1 MDSKDTR
8 YFHALQVL
16 EDNCT
21 GCTSCV
27 RVCPT
32 EAIRVR
38 DRKAHIDPNRCVD
51 CGNCVEACT
60 FHAIIPRS
68 DPLDIIKNFKYK
80 VAIPSTSYFGQFT
93 EDVSYEVAKQ
103 ALYELGFDDV
113 QEEAMV
119 TQFMIEVIRDYI
131 RANRDK
137 RPILSSNCPT
147 VVRLIQLKYPSL
159 LPNLFHQEAPMSI
172 LTRFL
177 REKIKVEK
185 GLQDSD
191 IGIFLIVPC
200 VAHVTAVHQPEGA
213 YKHLQ
218 DGAFSIGMIYGR
230 VREHIKNLQNH
241 PPKIETY
248 PKGLTWALSGV
259 QAELVDCDDIRALSV
274 NGIANVMDILSRVE
288 DHYLDQYDYIVL
300 RSCTN
305 GCVGGC
311 LNVENPFVAMSRI
324 KKMIKDG
331 VDSEIDVSPLEELYH
346 DGEFDVAPLAPRPIM
361 ELDKDIK
368 QAIVKMKKLN
378 EILSSLPGLNC
389 SACGSPT
396 CYALAEDIVQGRATI
411 DDCVVLLKRHQ
422 QEEDQNEENDQPQER
437 GNDKTL

>member
-1 MDSKDTR
+1 MNAKETK
-8 YFHALQVL
+8 YFHALQIL

-21 GCTSCV
+21 GCTACV

-38 DRKAHIDPNRCVD
+38 DRKAQIDPNRCVD
-51 CGNCVEACT
+51 CGNCVTVCP
-60 FHAIIPRS
+60 FHAILPRS
-68 DPLDIIKNFKYK
+68 DSLDLLSNFKHT
-80 VAIPSTSYFGQFT
+80 VAIVSTSYFGQFT
-93 EDVSYEVAKQ
+93 EDVSYGVAKQ
-103 ALYELGFDDV
+103 ALFALGFDEV

-119 TQFMIEVIRDYI
+119 TDFMIEMIRDYI

-147 VVRLIQLKYPSL
+147 VVRLIQLKFPSL

-172 LTRFL
+172 LTRYL
-177 REKIKVEK
+177 REKIQAER
-185 GLQDSD
+185 GLAEDE

-200 VAHVTAVHQPEGA
+200 AAHVTAVHQPEGA

-218 DGAFSIGMIYGR
+218 DGAFSIGMIYGK

-241 PPKIETY
+241 PPTIDTY
-248 PKGLTWALSGV
+248 PRGLTWALSGV
-259 QAELVDCDDIRALSV
+259 QAELVDCEDIRALSV
-274 NGIANVMDILSRVE
+274 NGVENVMEILSRVE

-311 LNVENPFVAMSRI
+311 FNVENPFVAMSRI
-324 KKMIKDG
+324 KKMIKEG
-331 VDSEIDVSPLEELYH
+331 ENGEVDVRDLEELYGE
-346 DGEFDVAPLAPRPIM
+346 GEFEVAPLTPRPVM

-368 QAIVKMKKLN
+368 TAIVKMKQIN
-378 EILSSLPGLNC
+378 EILTTLPGLNC

-396 CYALAEDIVQGRATI
+396 CYALAEDIVQGKAAI
-411 DDCVVLLKRHQ
+411 EDCVVLLQRHSR
-422 QEEDQNEENDQPQER
+422 EDETVE
-437 GNDKTL
+437 G

>member
-1 MDSKDTR
+1 MNRKDSK
-8 YFHALQVL
+8 YFHAIQIL

-21 GCTSCV
+21 GCTACV

-38 DRKAHIDPNRCVD
+38 DRKATIDPNRCVD
-51 CGNCVEACT
+51 CGNCVTVCE
-60 FHAIIPRS
+60 FHAIIPSS
-68 DPLDIIKNFKYK
+68 DPLDIIHNFKYK
-80 VAIPSTSYFGQFT
+80 VAVISSSFFGQFS
-93 EDVSYEVAKQ
+93 EDISYENAKQ
-103 ALYELGFDDV
+103 AVLELGFDEV
-113 QEEAMV
+113 AEEAMV
-119 TQFMIEVIRDYI
+119 TDFMISVIREYI
-131 RANRDK
+131 RQNRDK
-137 RPILSSNCPT
+137 RPILSSNCPA
-147 VVRLIQLKYPSL
+147 VVRLIQVKYPSL

-177 REKIKVEK
+177 RDRISKENQLKEEE
-185 GLQDSD
+185 

-218 DGAFSIGMIYGR
+218 DGAFSTGMIYGK
-230 VREHIKNLQNH
+230 VREIIKHVQNN
-241 PPKIETY
+241 PKDIDTY
-248 PKGLTWALSGV
+248 PHGLTWALSGV
-259 QAELVDCDDIRALSV
+259 QAELVDTDDIRALSV
-274 NGIANVMDILSRVE
+274 NGTENVMDILSRVE

-324 KKMIKDG
+324 KKMSKDG
-331 VDSEIDVSPLEELYH
+331 DSKEIHVEELERLH
-346 DGEFDVAPLAPRPIM
+346 AAGEFSVTPLAPRPIM

-368 QAIVKMKKLN
+368 KAIQKMKKIN
-378 EILSSLPGLNC
+378 EFLTMLPGLNC

-396 CYALAEDIVQGRATI
+396 CYALAEDIVLGKASI
-411 DDCVVLLKRHQ
+411 DDCVVLKRHKP
-422 QEEDQNEENDQPQER
+422 EDDED
-437 GNDKTL
+437 

>member
-1 MDSKDTR
+1 MNEAK
-8 YFHALQVL
+8 YFHAIQIL

-21 GCTSCV
+21 GCTACV

-38 DRKAHIDPNRCVD
+38 DRKATIDPNRCID
-51 CGNCVEACT
+51 CGNCVSVCQ
-60 FHAIIPRS
+60 FHAIIPSS
-68 DPLDIIKNFKYK
+68 DPLDIIKKFKYK
-80 VAIPSTSYFGQFT
+80 VAIISTSFFGQFT
-93 EDVSYEVAKQ
+93 EDISYAASKQ
-103 ALYELGFDDV
+103 AVLQLGFDEV
-113 QEEAMV
+113 AEEGMV
-119 TQFMIEVIRDYI
+119 TEFMISMIRDYI
-131 RANRDK
+131 RSNRDK
-137 RPILSSNCPT
+137 RPTLSSNCPA
-147 VVRLIQLKYPSL
+147 VVRLIQVKYPAL

-172 LTRFL
+172 LTRYL
-177 REKIKVEK
+177 REKISAQEK
-185 GLQDSD
+185 LADNE

-218 DGAFSIGMIYGR
+218 DGAFSTGMIYGK
-230 VREHIKNLQNH
+230 VREIIKKVQAE
-241 PPKIETY
+241 PIEIETY

-274 NGIANVMDILSRVE
+274 NGIENVMAILSRVE

-331 VDSEIDVSPLEELYH
+331 DSKDINVDELVELYKE
-346 DGEFDVAPLAPRPIM
+346 GEFAVVPLTPRPIM

-368 QAIVKMKKLN
+368 NAIQKMKKIN
-378 EILSSLPGLNC
+378 EFLTMLPGLNC

-396 CYALAEDIVQGRATI
+396 CYALAEDIVLGKASI
-411 DDCVVLLKRHQ
+411 DDCVVLLKRHSK
-422 QEEDQNEENDQPQER
+422 EDED
-437 GNDKTL
+437 

>member
-1 MDSKDTR
+1 MNEKER
-8 YFHALQVL
+8 QYFHAIQIL

-21 GCTSCV
+21 GCTACV

-38 DRKAHIDPNRCVD
+38 DRKAYIDSTRCID
-51 CGNCVEACT
+51 CGNCVTACQ

-68 DPLDIIKNFKYK
+68 DPLDIIHKFKYK
-80 VAIPSTSYFGQFT
+80 VAVISAAYFGQFT
-93 EDVSYEVAKQ
+93 EDISYPVAKAAILQ
-103 ALYELGFDDV
+103 LGFDEV
-113 QEEAMV
+113 AEEAV
-119 TQFMIEVIRDYI
+119 ITEFMIRVIRQYI
-131 RANRDK
+131 RDNRDK
-137 RPILSSNCPT
+137 RPILSSHCPA
-147 VVRLIQLKYPSL
+147 VVRLIQVKYPSL
-159 LPNLFHQEAPMSI
+159 LPSLFHQEAPMSI
-172 LTRFL
+172 LTRYL
-177 REKIKVEK
+177 RDQIIQDNGIKDED
-185 GLQDSD
+185 L
-191 IGIFLIVPC
+191 GIFLIVPC

-218 DGAFSIGMIYGR
+218 DGAFSIGMIYGK
-230 VREHIKNLQNH
+230 VREYIKDLQNN
-241 PPKIETY
+241 PPDIDTY

-259 QAELVDCDDIRALSV
+259 QAELVDCDDIRTLSV
-274 NGIANVMDILSRVE
+274 NGIENVMEILSRVE

-331 VDSEIDVSPLEELYH
+331 DARLIDLQGMEKLYE
-346 DGEFDVAPLAPRPIM
+346 DGEFDVAPLAARPIM

-368 QAIVKMKKLN
+368 TAIKKMKRIN
-378 EILSSLPGLNC
+378 EFLTMLPGLNC

-396 CYALAEDIVQGRATI
+396 CYALAEDIVQGKASI
-411 DDCVVLLKRHQ
+411 EDCVVLLKRHAK
-422 QEEDQNEENDQPQER
+422 EEE
-437 GNDKTL
+437 

>member
-1 MDSKDTR
+1 MDNKEKK
-8 YFHALQVL
+8 YFHALQIL

-21 GCTSCV
+21 GCTACV

-38 DRKAHIDPNRCVD
+38 DRKARIDPNRCVD
-51 CGNCVEACT
+51 CGACIFACK

-68 DPLDIIKNFKYK
+68 DPLELIHNFKYK
-80 VAIPSTSYFGQFT
+80 VAILSTSYFGQFT
-93 EDVSYEVAKQ
+93 EDISYGVAKQ
-103 ALYELGFDDV
+103 ALYKLGFDDV

-119 TQFMIEVIRDYI
+119 TEFMVRMIHAYV

-137 RPILSSNCPT
+137 RPIISSNCPT
-147 VVRLIQLKYPSL
+147 LVRLIQLKYPSL
-159 LPNLFHQEAPMSI
+159 LPNLFHLEAPMSI
-172 LTRFL
+172 LTRYL
-177 REKIKVEK
+177 REKIQAET
-185 GLQDSD
+185 GLAEDE

-230 VREHIKNLQNH
+230 VREYIKELQNN
-241 PPKIETY
+241 PPEIATY

-259 QAELVDCDDIRALSV
+259 QAELVDREDIRVLSV
-274 NGIANVMDILSRVE
+274 NGVDNVMEILSRVE
-288 DHYLDQYDYIVL
+288 DHYLDQYDYIVM
-300 RSCTN
+300 RTCTN

-311 LNVENPFVAMSRI
+311 FNVENPFVAMSRI
-324 KKMIKDG
+324 KKMIKEAENG
-331 VDSEIDVSPLEELYH
+331 EIDVPELEELYQA
-346 DGEFDVAPLAPRPIM
+346 GEYDVAPLKSRPIM

-368 QAIVKMKKLN
+368 AAIIKMKQLN
-378 EILSSLPGLNC
+378 KILTTLPGLDC

-396 CYALAEDIVQGRATI
+396 CYALAEDIVLGKATI
-411 DDCVVLLKRHQ
+411 DDCVVLLKRHSK
-422 QEEDQNEENDQPQER
+422 EDEQDSKR
-437 GNDKTL
+437 K

>member
-1 MDSKDTR
+1 MSDIN
-8 YFHALQVL
+8 YFHAIQIL

-21 GCTSCV
+21 GCTACV

-38 DRKAHIDPNRCVD
+38 DGKATIDTNRCVD
-51 CGNCVEACT
+51 CGNCVAVCK
-60 FHAIIPRS
+60 FHAIIPSS
-68 DPLDIIKNFKYK
+68 DPLDIIHKFKYK
-80 VAIPSTSYFGQFT
+80 IAIISSSFFGQFT
-93 EDVSYEVAKQ
+93 EDISYGVAKQ
-103 ALYELGFDDV
+103 AVLELGFDEV
-113 QEEAMV
+113 AEEAMV
-119 TQFMIEVIRDYI
+119 TEFMIGMIRDYI

-137 RPILSSNCPT
+137 RPTLSSNCPA
-147 VVRLIQLKYPSL
+147 VVRLIQVQYPAL

-177 REKIKVEK
+177 RDKVAQREKLSE
-185 GLQDSD
+185 SE

-218 DGAFSIGMIYGR
+218 DGAFSTGMIYGK
-230 VREHIKNLQNH
+230 VREIVKRIQND
-241 PPKIETY
+241 PKDIDTY
-248 PKGLTWALSGV
+248 PQGLTWALSGV
-259 QAELVDCDDIRALSV
+259 QADLVDCEDIRALSV
-274 NGIANVMDILSRVE
+274 NGVENVMDILSKVE

-324 KKMIKDG
+324 KKMIKEGESKDIN
-331 VDSEIDVSPLEELYH
+331 VDELEALYAKGDFAVVPLT
-346 DGEFDVAPLAPRPIM
+346 PRPIM

-368 QAIVKMKKLN
+368 HAIKKMKRIN
-378 EILSSLPGLNC
+378 EFLTMLPGLNC

-396 CYALAEDIVQGRATI
+396 CYALAEDIVQGKATI
-411 DDCVVLLKRHQ
+411 DDCVILLKRQ
-422 QEEDQNEENDQPQER
+422 NKDDDED
-437 GNDKTL
+437 

>member
-1 MDSKDTR
+1 MNEKER
-8 YFHALQVL
+8 QYFHAIQIL

-21 GCTSCV
+21 GCTACV

-38 DRKAHIDPNRCVD
+38 DRKAYIDSTRCID
-51 CGNCVEACT
+51 CGNCVTACQ

-68 DPLDIIKNFKYK
+68 DPLDIIHKFKYK
-80 VAIPSTSYFGQFT
+80 VAVISAAYFGQFT
-93 EDVSYEVAKQ
+93 EDISYPVAKAAILQ
-103 ALYELGFDDV
+103 LGFDEV
-113 QEEAMV
+113 AEEAV
-119 TQFMIEVIRDYI
+119 ITEFMISVLRQYIRD
-131 RANRDK
+131 NRDK
-137 RPILSSNCPT
+137 RPILSSHCPA
-147 VVRLIQLKYPSL
+147 VVRLIQVKYPSL
-159 LPNLFHQEAPMSI
+159 LPSLFHQEAPMSI
-172 LTRFL
+172 LTRYL
-177 REKIKVEK
+177 RDKIIQDK
-185 GLQDSD
+185 GIKDEDL
-191 IGIFLIVPC
+191 GIFLIVPC

-218 DGAFSIGMIYGR
+218 DGAFSIGMIYGK
-230 VREHIKNLQNH
+230 VREYIKDLQNN
-241 PPKIETY
+241 PPEIDTY

-259 QAELVDCDDIRALSV
+259 QAELVDCEDIRTLSV
-274 NGIANVMDILSRVE
+274 NGIENVMEILSRVE

-324 KKMIKDG
+324 KKMIKEG
-331 VDSEIDVSPLEELYH
+331 EARLIYLNGIEELYH

-368 QAIVKMKKLN
+368 TAIKKMKRIN
-378 EILSSLPGLNC
+378 EFLTMLPGLNC

-396 CYALAEDIVQGRATI
+396 CYALAEDIVQGKASI
-411 DDCVVLLKRHQ
+411 EDCVVLLKRHAK
-422 QEEDQNEENDQPQER
+422 EEE
-437 GNDKTL
+437 

>member
-1 MDSKDTR
+1 MDDKEIK
-8 YFHALQVL
+8 YFHALQIV

-21 GCTSCV
+21 GCTACV

-38 DRKAHIDPNRCVD
+38 DRKAYIEPSRCVD
-51 CGNCVEACT
+51 CGNCVEACK

-68 DPLDIIKNFKYK
+68 DPLDVLHNFKYK
-80 VAIPSTSYFGQFT
+80 VAIISTSYFGQFT
-93 EDVSYEVAKQ
+93 EDISYGVAKQ

-119 TQFMIEVIRDYI
+119 TDFMISMIRDYI

-159 LPNLFHQEAPMSI
+159 LPNLFHLEAPMSI
-172 LTRFL
+172 LTRYL
-177 REKIKVEK
+177 REKIKAEK
-185 GLQDSD
+185 GLAENE

-200 VAHVTAVHQPEGA
+200 PAHVTAVHQPEGA

-218 DGAFSIGMIYGR
+218 DGAFSIGMIYGK

-241 PPKIETY
+241 PPQIETY

-259 QAELVDCDDIRALSV
+259 QAELVDCEDIRALSV
-274 NGIANVMDILSRVE
+274 NGVENIMEILSRVE

-311 LNVENPFVAMSRI
+311 FNVENPFVAMSRI
-324 KKMIKDG
+324 KKMIKEGKDT
-331 VDSEIDVSPLEELYH
+331 EIDVTDLKELY
-346 DGEFDVAPLAPRPIM
+346 DTGEFDVAPLAARPIM

-368 QAIVKMKKLN
+368 TAIVKMKQIN
-378 EILSSLPGLNC
+378 EILTTLPGLNC
-389 SACGSPT
+389 SACGSPS
-396 CYALAEDIVQGRATI
+396 CYALAEDIVLGKASI
-411 DDCVVLLKRHQ
+411 DDCVVLLKRHSR
-422 QEEDQNEENDQPQER
+422 EEDAENEENTTQEA
-437 GNDKTL
+437 DK

>member
-1 MDSKDTR
+1 MGERK
-8 YFHALQVL
+8 YFHAIQIL

-21 GCTSCV
+21 GCTACV

-38 DRKAHIDPNRCVD
+38 DRKASIDTNRCID
-51 CGNCVEACT
+51 CGNCVDVCQ
-60 FHAIIPRS
+60 FHAIIPSS
-68 DPLDIIKNFKYK
+68 DPLDLIKNFKYK
-80 VAIPSTSYFGQFT
+80 VAIISTSFFGQFT
-93 EDVSYEVAKQ
+93 EDISYAVAKQ
-103 ALYELGFDDV
+103 AVLHLGFDEV
-113 QEEAMV
+113 AEEAMV
-119 TQFMIEVIRDYI
+119 TEFMISMIRDYI
-131 RANRDK
+131 RANRGK
-137 RPILSSNCPT
+137 RPILSSNCPA
-147 VVRLIQLKYPSL
+147 VVRLIQVKYPAL

-172 LTRFL
+172 LTRYL
-177 REKIKVEK
+177 REKISAREN
-185 GLQDSD
+185 LADTE

-218 DGAFSIGMIYGR
+218 DGAFSTGMIYGK
-230 VREHIKNLQNH
+230 VRDIIKQVQNE
-241 PPKIETY
+241 PLTVETY

-259 QAELVDCDDIRALSV
+259 QAELVDSDDIRALSV
-274 NGIANVMDILSRVE
+274 NGVENVMDILSKVE

-331 VDSEIDVSPLEELYH
+331 ETKDIDVKDLEELYNE
-346 DGEFDVAPLAPRPIM
+346 GEFAVVPLTPRPIM

-368 QAIVKMKKLN
+368 KAIQKMKKIN
-378 EILSSLPGLNC
+378 EFLTLLPGLNC

-396 CYALAEDIVQGRATI
+396 CYALAEDIVMGKASI
-411 DDCVVLLKRHQ
+411 DDCVVLLKRHSKD
-422 QEEDQNEENDQPQER
+422 ENE
-437 GNDKTL
+437 

>member
-1 MDSKDTR
+1 MDKKEESK
-8 YFHALQVL
+8 YYHALQIL
-16 EDNCT
+16 EDNCS

-38 DRKAHIDPNRCVD
+38 NRKAQIDPNRCVD
-51 CGNCVEACT
+51 CGQCIEVCQ

-68 DPLDIIKNFKYK
+68 DPLDLIHNFKYK
-80 VAIPSTSYFGQFT
+80 VAVVSTSYFGQFT

-103 ALYELGFDDV
+103 AIYELGFDEV

-119 TQFMIEVIRDYI
+119 TDFMIDLVREYVRD
-131 RANRDK
+131 NRDK

-159 LPNLFHQEAPMSI
+159 LPNLFHLEAPMSI
-172 LTRFL
+172 LTCYL
-177 REKIKVEK
+177 RDKIKEEK
-185 GLQDSD
+185 GFAEDE

-200 VAHVTAVHQPEGA
+200 PAHVTAVHQPEGA

-218 DGAFSIGMIYGR
+218 DGAFSIGMIYGK
-230 VREHIKNLQNH
+230 VHEHLKHLQNN
-241 PPKIETY
+241 PPQIETY

-259 QAELVDCDDIRALSV
+259 QAELVDSEDIRVLSV
-274 NGIANVMDILSRVE
+274 NGVDNVMEILSRIE

-305 GCVGGC
+305 GCVGGAFC
-311 LNVENPFVAMSRI
+311 VENPFVAMSRI
-324 KKMIKDG
+324 KKMIKEGEDR
-331 VDSEIDVSPLEELYH
+331 EIDVSELDTLYQE
-346 DGEFDVAPLAPRPIM
+346 GEFDVVPLAPRPVM

-368 QAIVKMKKLN
+368 SAIIKMKRIN
-378 EILSSLPGLNC
+378 EILTTLPGLNC

-396 CYALAEDIVQGRATI
+396 CYALAEDVVQGKATI
-411 DDCVVLLKRHQ
+411 DDCVVLLKRHSK
-422 QEEDQNEENDQPQER
+422 EEEID
-437 GNDKTL
+437 